1 MSDVI
6 LYEKRENIG
15 IITIN
20 RPKANQ
26 LSGEVFEEFRKAL
39 DVCEADRKLR
49 AIVVTG
55 SGDKIFSAGADLSAG
70 FGDYGPV
77 DFLKRGQ
84 DLCNKI
90 EDFPRPVIAALNGH
104 AFGGGCEIAMACHFR
119 FMSEEGRIGLT
130 ETNIGIMPGYG
141 GSLRMPRLV
150 GRAKA
155 LEYICFAKQID
166 AAEALAVGLVNYV
179 FPKDKVLD
187 EAIEFAKKLAA
198 RPPLAVSAVL
208 KLLSASPSISPEQH
222 LKIERESLAR
232 LFGSKDTAEGLTAFM
247 QKRPPVFT
255 GE

>member
-39 DVCEADRKLR
+39 DVCEADKELR

-55 SGDKIFSAGADLSAG
+55 SGDKIFSAGADLSSG

-119 FMSEEGRIGLT
+119 FMSDEARIGLT

-179 FPKDKVLD
+179 FPKDKVLE

-198 RPPLAVSAVL
+198 RPPLAEARS
-208 KLLSASPSISPEQH
+208 SSCCREPQH
-222 LKIERESLAR
+222 LPRAAPQDRAR
-232 LFGSKDTAEGLTAFM
+232 VARKALRLEGYGRGSYCLHAEAS
-247 QKRPPVFT
+247 PVFT